1 LLRDPEFKLKVERNL
16 VPFVEHAIHFYL
28 SGSVHVLEDWLN
40 IISQF
45 QREHFSMLIPDLVKE
60 RWDELTEMPGVYVKF
75 CGAGG
80 GGYFQVISTAQQ
92 PSAIFNSLTRIF

>member
-1 LLRDPEFKLKVERNL
+1 M
-16 VPFVEHAIHFYL
+16 
-28 SGSVHVLEDWLN
+28 LEDCLS

-60 RWDELTEMPGVYVKF
+60 QWDELTDMPGVYVKF

-80 GGYFQVISTAQQ
+80 GGYFQVISTTPQR
-92 PSAIFNSLTRIF
+92 SAILNSLIRIF